1 MIRRFS
7 SRPFLF
13 TKLTNFAKVTFAGA
27 IAFSVAPWAIALNL
41 WVSPS
46 LAGDPFRSSEPHK
59 IGDQTEA
66 AFKAIFQQGNYPEA
80 ERYLQN
86 ALSNEPN
93 EPLAYAMKASLAYG
107 KKDMAKLDTYSQKTL
122 ETGQKLISIDP
133 LRGNLYT
140 AVGHFLEGAV
150 ILTREG
156 TVNGAPKA
164 LGRLRQVYEYLDK
177 AEAISTN
184 DPELNL
190 LKGYMDL
197 MLAVNLPFASPDQAI
212 ERLERNAA
220 PQYLVD
226 RGIALAYRDLKQ
238 YSQALEY
245 ANRAIKT
252 TSDNPEI
259 YYLKAQILKEQGRQE
274 KSQQLIQEA
283 IANFDKA
290 LTKRS
295 QLPANLVKQIESE
308 RGGAVSR
315 LNNLGG

>member
-1 MIRRFS
+1 MTKRFS
-7 SRPFLF
+7 SRPILF
-13 TKLTNFAKVTFAGA
+13 AKLTRFAKASFAGA
-27 IAFSVAPWAIALNL
+27 IAFGVAPWTIALNL
-41 WVSPS
+41 WISPS
-46 LAGDPFRSSEPHK
+46 LAGDPFRSNKPHE

-80 ERYLQN
+80 EHYLQK
-86 ALSNEPN
+86 AISNEPN

-107 KKDMAKLDTYSQKTL
+107 KKDFGKLDTYSQKTL
-122 ETGQKLISIDP
+122 ETGQKLISSNP

-156 TVNGAPKA
+156 TVNGAPRA

-177 AEAISTN
+177 AEAISAN

-315 LNNLGG
+315 LNNSGV